1 MRALFVT
8 VRMKPEYRDRILKG
22 ALEDGRGS
30 RKDEPG
36 CLRFDVF
43 QATRIRSTSTKF
55 TGTMQRSKHTARR
68 PTTPPGATCRPTG
81 SSAKRRSSSVA
92 R

>member
-1 MRALFVT
+1 MKVLFVT

-36 CLRFDVF
+36 CLRFDVV
-43 QATRIRSTSTKF
+43 
-55 TGTMQRSKHTARR
+55 QRLEDHHAAILRTEGIGPVPERPMSWRTFLTAH
-68 PTTPPGATCRPTG
+68 
-81 SSAKRRSSSVA
+81 
-92 R
+92 